1 MNTELKPGMMA
12 LIIGCVKSPENIG
25 KVVELISYIK
35 KGDRN
40 SSGHVMNADSW
51 EIKGDNLLA
60 IRVLKGTNI
69 ISDTSFGEISQA
81 APNHLMPINPE
92 SDPLQTKEEQHASA

>member
-12 LIIGCVKSPENIG
+12 LVIGCVKRPENIG

-51 EIKGDNLLA
+51 EIKGDNLFSITVLA
-60 IRVLKGTNI
+60 GTDI
-69 ISDTSFGEISQA
+69 LISTSLGERSSA
-81 APNHLMPINPE
+81 SPNHLMPIKPE
-92 SDPLQTKEEQHASA
+92 SDPLHTKEEQHASA

>member
-12 LIIGCVKSPENIG
+12 LVIGCVNSPENIG

-51 EIKGDNLLA
+51 EIKGDNLLSMT
-60 IRVLKGTNI
+60 VLAGTDI
-69 ISDTSFGEISQA
+69 LRSTSFGERSNA
-81 APNHLMPINPE
+81 APNHLMPIKTE
-92 SDPLQTKEEQHASA
+92 SDPLHTKEEQHASA

>member
-12 LIIGCVKSPENIG
+12 LVIGSVNNPKNIG

-35 KGDRN
+35 NGDRN

-51 EIKGDNLLA
+51 EIKGDNLFSST
-60 IRVLKGTNI
+60 VLSGTDI
-69 ISDTSFGEISQA
+69 LISTSIGEKSNA

-92 SDPLQTKEEQHASA
+92 ADPLQTKEEKHASA

>member
-12 LIIGCVKSPENIG
+12 LVVGCVHTTENIG
-25 KVVELISYIK
+25 KIVELISFIK

-51 EIKGDNLLA
+51 EIKGDNLFSMTVLA
-60 IRVLKGTNI
+60 GTDI
-69 ISDTSFGEISQA
+69 LRSTSFGERSNA
-81 APNHLMPINPE
+81 APNHLMPIKQQ
-92 SDPLQTKEEQHASA
+92 SDPIHAKEEKHASA

>member
-35 KGDRN
+35 KGRQEFKRACN
-40 SSGHVMNADSW
+40 ECGQLGN
-51 EIKGDNLLA
+51 K
-60 IRVLKGTNI
+60 RR
-69 ISDTSFGEISQA
+69 
-81 APNHLMPINPE
+81 
-92 SDPLQTKEEQHASA
+92 